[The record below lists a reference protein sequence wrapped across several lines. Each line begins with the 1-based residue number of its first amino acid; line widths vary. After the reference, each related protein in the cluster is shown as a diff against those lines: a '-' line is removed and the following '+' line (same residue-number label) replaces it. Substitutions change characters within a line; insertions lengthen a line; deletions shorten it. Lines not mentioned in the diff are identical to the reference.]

1 MERTTLVVGGLG
13 GIGRAC
19 VEEFERRGHRV
30 VVADRALG
38 HDACDPEVIL
48 GLIEGVRALDNVVHA
63 AGSVGSGGI
72 EQEGPPQWRA
82 VLEDNLVSA
91 LAVSQAVV
99 PYLREG
105 SSMVLFSSV
114 NGRHG
119 GNRLS
124 GPAYASAKAGLIGLA
139 RHLAKDLAPRGVRV
153 NAVAPGPV
161 RTPMVDRL
169 SETEWNDLLASIPL
183 DRVSEPEEIAGT
195 VSWLCSPAAA
205 SVTGTV
211 IDVNGGMW
219 MG

>member
-19 VEEFERRGHRV
+19 VEEFERQGHRV

-38 HDACDPEVIL
+38 HDACDPEVIR
-48 GLIEGVRALDNVVHA
+48 GLIEGVTALDNVVHA

-72 EQEGPPQWRA
+72 EQEGPRQWRT
-82 VLEDNLVSA
+82 VLDDNLVSA
-91 LAVSQAVV
+91 LAVSQAVI
-99 PYLREG
+99 PSLREG

-169 SETEWNDLLASIPL
+169 TETEWNALLSSIPL
-183 DRVSEPEEIAGT
+183 NRVSEPEEIAGT